1 MKKLFRLSG
10 ILVFLILLVSGCGV
24 SDVADENKLIDM
36 LIANYPECLQR
47 HIYQDETFEIDSLK
61 IVRRQTDKKEK
72 VDKVGCEI
80 TVRNENY
87 EGVFNYTLILNYYD
101 KGGWYLEN
109 YESFSDD
116 KLNAINNTVPNQ
128 TIDEAKRACYQNIN
142 NIANLTLVG
151 EEFNQSSGILTQ
163 TYSVNADYENLTV
176 SGNIIINYNF
186 NNYNWEYEI
195 IDNTIQKWKFTG
207 TYVLDLEY
215 YTNDLGLSYAD
226 GIPKIYN
233 VDNEG
238 NNIATGVSK
247 ISIINNVNTI
257 EMDIEIIKRTYEG
270 NSYTDSYSTRRF
282 NFDMK
287 KESESITLF
296 ENEEDSKISILMYH
310 DFEDIRLSCRNS
322 YVDGKKHNYSCRFK
336 QE

>member
-1 MKKLFRLSG
+1 MRKIFSLFGTLLL
-10 ILVFLILLVSGCGV
+10 LVLLVSGCGV
-24 SDVADENKLIDM
+24 SDVANENELIDM

-80 TVRNENY
+80 AVRNENY

-207 TYVLDLEY
+207 TYVLDSKY
-215 YTNDLGLSYAD
+215 YIHDANTSYAD
-226 GIPKIYN
+226 VVPKIYN
-233 VDNEG
+233 VNNEG
-238 NNIATGVSK
+238 KNIASGISK
-247 ISIINNVNTI
+247 ITITKNNNAV
-257 EMDIEIIKRTYEG
+257 EMDAEIIKRTYNG
-270 NSYTDSYSTRRF
+270 DSYSDSYSTQRLT
-282 NFDMK
+282 FDTRN
-287 KESESITLF
+287 EPYSITLF
-296 ENEEDSKISILMYH
+296 ENKDDSKIIIEI
-310 DFEDIRLSCRNS
+310 DPEIEIRLYCRNS
-322 YVDGKKHNYSCRFK
+322 YVNGKKHNYTFGFIP
-336 QE
+336 E